1 MDASLIV
8 IIVVAIAGTLA
19 GMQIPINSLLSSRI
33 GSLEGAFVVHLVG
46 TVFAGAGLL
55 LFSLVAASSSSG
67 GLAAWRNA
75 PWYAFLG
82 GIFGVLLVTALN
94 FATPKLGVSATIV
107 IFLVAQLIVGA
118 IIGHFGWL
126 ESPVKPIDLAKLIGF
141 ALLIAG
147 AWLVVKPS

>member
-1 MDASLIV
+1 MDASLLV
-8 IIVVAIAGTLA
+8 ILIVAIGGTLA

-55 LFSLVAASSSSG
+55 LFSLGAATSSSG
-67 GLAAWRNA
+67 LGAWRNA

-147 AWLVVKPS
+147 AWLVVKPN

>member
-8 IIVVAIAGTLA
+8 IIVVAIGGTLA

-33 GSLEGAFVVHLVG
+33 GSLEGAFVVHVVG

-55 LFSLVAASSSSG
+55 LFSLGAASSSA
-67 GLAAWRNA
+67 GLSAWRNA

-147 AWLVVKPS
+147 AWLVVKPA

>member
-1 MDASLIV
+1 MDASLLVILIV
-8 IIVVAIAGTLA
+8 TIAGTLA

-55 LFSLVAASSSSG
+55 LFSLGAASSSG

-82 GIFGVLLVTALN
+82 GVFGVLLVTALN

-126 ESPVKPIDLAKLIGF
+126 ETPVKPIDLAKLIGF

-147 AWLVVKPS
+147 AWLVVKPA

>member
-8 IIVVAIAGTLA
+8 IIVVAIGGTLA

-33 GSLEGAFVVHLVG
+33 GSLEGAFVVHVVG

-55 LFSLVAASSSSG
+55 LFSLGAASSSA
-67 GLAAWRNA
+67 GLNAWRNA

-147 AWLVVKPS
+147 AWLVVKPA

>member
-8 IIVVAIAGTLA
+8 ILIVAIGGTLA

-55 LFSLVAASSSSG
+55 LFSLLATSSSA
-67 GLAAWRNA
+67 GLSAWRNA

-147 AWLVVKPS
+147 AWLVVKPA

>member
-8 IIVVAIAGTLA
+8 ILIVAIGGTLA

-55 LFSLVAASSSSG
+55 LFSLLATSSSV
-67 GLAAWRNA
+67 GLSAWRNA

>member
-1 MDASLIV
+1 M
-8 IIVVAIAGTLA
+8 
-19 GMQIPINSLLSSRI
+19 N
-33 GSLEGAFVVHLVG
+33 
-46 TVFAGAGLL
+46 
-55 LFSLVAASSSSG
+55 
-67 GLAAWRNA
+67 AWRNA

-147 AWLVVKPS
+147 AWLVVKPA

>member
-8 IIVVAIAGTLA
+8 IIVVAIGGTLA

-55 LFSLVAASSSSG
+55 LFSVGAASSSG
-67 GLAAWRNA
+67 GLGAWRNA

-126 ESPVKPIDLAKLIGF
+126 ESPVKTIDLAKLIGF

>member
-8 IIVVAIAGTLA
+8 ILIVAIGGTLA

-55 LFSLVAASSSSG
+55 LFSLLATSSSA
-67 GLAAWRNA
+67 GLSAWRNA

>member
-1 MDASLIV
+1 
-8 IIVVAIAGTLA
+8 
-19 GMQIPINSLLSSRI
+19 MQIPINSLLSSRI

-55 LFSLVAASSSSG
+55 LFSLSAASSSA

-82 GIFGVLLVTALN
+82 GIFGVMLVTALN

-147 AWLVVKPS
+147 AWLVVKPA

>member
-8 IIVVAIAGTLA
+8 IIVAIAGTLA

-55 LFSLVAASSSSG
+55 FFSSG
-67 GLAAWRNA
+67 GLVAWRNA

-82 GIFGVLLVTALN
+82 GVFGVLLVTALN

-147 AWLVVKPS
+147 AWLVVKPA

>member
-8 IIVVAIAGTLA
+8 IIIVAIGGTLA

-33 GSLEGAFVVHLVG
+33 GSLEGAFVVHVVG

-55 LFSLVAASSSSG
+55 LFSLGAASSSA
-67 GLAAWRNA
+67 GLSAWRNA

-147 AWLVVKPS
+147 AWLVVKPA

>member
-55 LFSLVAASSSSG
+55 LFSLLATSSSA
-67 GLAAWRNA
+67 GLSAWRNA

-126 ESPVKPIDLAKLIGF
+126 ESPIKPIDLAKLLGF

>member
-8 IIVVAIAGTLA
+8 IIVVAIGGTLA

-55 LFSLVAASSSSG
+55 LFSVGAASSSG
-67 GLAAWRNA
+67 GLSAWRNA

-126 ESPVKPIDLAKLIGF
+126 ESPVKTIDLAKLIGF

>member
-8 IIVVAIAGTLA
+8 VLVVAIAGTLA

-55 LFSLVAASSSSG
+55 LFSLGAASSA
-67 GLAAWRNA
+67 GLGAWRNA

>member
-8 IIVVAIAGTLA
+8 ILVVAIAGTLA

-55 LFSLVAASSSSG
+55 AFSLGAASSSSG
-67 GLAAWRNA
+67 GLGAWRNA

-82 GIFGVLLVTALN
+82 GIFGVMLVTALN

-147 AWLVVKPS
+147 AWLVVKPA

>member
-8 IIVVAIAGTLA
+8 VLVVAIGGTLA
-19 GMQIPINSLLSSRI
+19 GLQIPINSLLSSRI

-55 LFSLVAASSSSG
+55 LFSLGAASSA
-67 GLAAWRNA
+67 GLGAWRNA

-147 AWLVVKPS
+147 AWLVVKPA

>member
-8 IIVVAIAGTLA
+8 VLVVAIGGTLA
-19 GMQIPINSLLSSRI
+19 GLQIPINSLLSSRI

-55 LFSLVAASSSSG
+55 LFSLGAASSA
-67 GLAAWRNA
+67 GLGAWRNA

-107 IFLVAQLIVGA
+107 IFLVAQLIIGA

-147 AWLVVKPS
+147 AWLVVKPA

>member
-8 IIVVAIAGTLA
+8 IIVVAIGGTLA

-46 TVFAGAGLL
+46 AIFAGAGLL
-55 LFSLVAASSSSG
+55 LFSLGAASSSG
-67 GLAAWRNA
+67 GLAGWRNA

-107 IFLVAQLIVGA
+107 VFLVAQLIVGA

>member
-1 MDASLIV
+1 MIV
-8 IIVVAIAGTLA
+8 VLVVAIAGTLA

-33 GSLEGAFVVHLVG
+33 GSLEGAFVVHAVG

-55 LFSLVAASSSSG
+55 LFSLGATSSSG

-107 IFLVAQLIVGA
+107 IFLVAQLIIGA

-147 AWLVVKPS
+147 AWLVVKPA